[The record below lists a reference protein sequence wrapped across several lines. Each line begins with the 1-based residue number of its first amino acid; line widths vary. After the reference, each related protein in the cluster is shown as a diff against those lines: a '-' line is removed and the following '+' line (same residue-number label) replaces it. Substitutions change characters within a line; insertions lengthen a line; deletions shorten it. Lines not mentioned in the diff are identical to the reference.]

1 MMDAAKIDALGE
13 KFGAAIAAADIA
25 ALDDLFAPEFEVW
38 YNFSDQT
45 LDRAQALAF
54 FGDYFARVK
63 VRFSGIR
70 RLPTPT
76 GWVQLH
82 RVDASGA
89 GGFAITNMPACIN
102 FTLHGDRIA
111 RIEEFL
117 DSAQTSGF
125 DATQMTL
132 GPAPGD

>member
-25 ALDDLFAPEFEVW
+25 ALDDLFAP
-38 YNFSDQT
+38 
-45 LDRAQALAF
+45 
-54 FGDYFARVK
+54 
-63 VRFSGIR
+63 
-70 RLPTPT
+70 
-76 GWVQLH
+76 QLH